1 MLMSGSTVE
10 PCPFHP
16 EKVRKDNII
25 NALDGL
31 IQRLGQPGSHIRKT
45 YKCKACWHWHY
56 TSRSWGYTPPTSP
69 ARVFP
74 RPYIYGVEVDGQRVW
89 QSPDQPTAQRKA
101 RELRGEVVPYMKPY
115 K

>member
-1 MLMSGSTVE
+1 MTTE
-10 PCPFHP
+10 PCPRHP

-25 NALDGL
+25 DALDGL
-31 IQRLGQPGSHIRKT
+31 IERLRQPRSHIRMT

-56 TSRSWGYTPPTSP
+56 TSRSWGYTPPTGE

-74 RPYIYGVEVDGQRVW
+74 RPFIYGVVIDGTRVW
-89 QSPDQPTAQRKA
+89 QSRDPEVAQRKA
-101 RELRGEVVPYMKPY
+101 REIRGKVVPYMEPY